1 MQRFRV
7 SRLVGALAPVAEL
20 ADAADSK
27 SAGLQGPCGFDSRL
41 RHHSQRS
48 IRAGS
53 VAEGRRSHQA
63 GVWSAI
69 CALCCTLVSRPSSR
83 W

>member
-27 SAGLQGPCGFDSRL
+27 SVVERHEGSSPSRGTRTDSARGDS
-41 RHHSQRS
+41 SQH
-48 IRAGS
+48 A
-53 VAEGRRSHQA
+53 VDERR
-63 GVWSAI
+63 
-69 CALCCTLVSRPSSR
+69 
-83 W
+83 